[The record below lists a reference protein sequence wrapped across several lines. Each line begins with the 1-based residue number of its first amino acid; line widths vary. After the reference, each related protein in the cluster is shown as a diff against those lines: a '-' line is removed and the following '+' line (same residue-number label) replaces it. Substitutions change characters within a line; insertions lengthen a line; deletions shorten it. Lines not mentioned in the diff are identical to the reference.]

1 MNRIRGKFLLFL
13 GMFLLTA
20 GLSGC
25 GRKEEDQAETA
36 QIEQNSIVVGFSQ
49 LGSESD
55 WRSAYTKSIE
65 EAFTEENG
73 YTLVFDN
80 GRQRQE
86 NQLKAVRNFIL
97 QEVDY
102 ILLAP
107 VVETGWD
114 SVLQEAKDAGIPVL
128 VADRQVDVE
137 DESLYTAWIGS
148 DFKAEGTAI
157 GEWLETYLEE
167 QGRGEEEINIV
178 MLQGT
183 LGSSAE
189 IGRTEGF
196 EEVAARNSNW
206 NILAEE
212 TGEFTTAKGREV
224 MEVFLEQYP
233 DIDVLVSQ
241 NDDMPF
247 GALEAMEEA
256 GRTYGTEGEITV
268 LSFDAVSAAF
278 DLMEEGKINADHE
291 CNPLQGP
298 LLAELVNKLDA
309 GQTIEKVYYVE
320 EQLFTS
326 ENAAANREGRMY

>member
-1 MNRIRGKFLLFL
+1 MIRIDGKGLLLTGLFL
-13 GMFLLTA
+13 AAA
-20 GLSGC
+20 GASGC
-25 GRKEEDQAETA
+25 GREEELQTETSQA
-36 QIEQNSIVVGFSQ
+36 QGDSIVVGFSQ

-102 ILLAP
+102 ILLSP

-128 VADRQVDVE
+128 VADREVDVE
-137 DESLYTAWIGS
+137 DESLYTAWVGS
-148 DFKAEGTAI
+148 DFKAEGTAM
-157 GEWLETYLEE
+157 GQWLESYLEE
-167 QGRGEEEINIV
+167 QGRENEEINIV
-178 MLQGT
+178 ILQGT

-196 EEVAARNSNW
+196 EEIASQHPNW
-206 NILAEE
+206 NILAKE

-224 MEVFLEQYP
+224 MEAFLDRYA

-241 NDDMPF
+241 NDDMTF
-247 GALEAMEEA
+247 GALEAMDED

-291 CNPLQGP
+291 CNPIQGP
-298 LLAELVNKLDA
+298 LLSELIKKLEA
-309 GQTIEKVYYVE
+309 GETIEKAYYVE
-320 EQLFTS
+320 EQIFTP
-326 ENAAANREGRMY
+326 ENASANRQERMY

>member
-25 GRKEEDQAETA
+25 GRKEEDQTETA

-241 NDDMPF
+241 NDDMTF

-278 DLMEEGKINADHE
+278 DLMEEGKINADYE

-298 LLAELVNKLDA
+298 LLAELVNKLEA

>member
-25 GRKEEDQAETA
+25 GRKEEDQTETA

-212 TGEFTTAKGREV
+212 TGEFTTAKGHEV

-241 NDDMPF
+241 NDDMTL

-278 DLMEEGKINADHE
+278 DLMVEGKINADHE

-298 LLAELVNKLDA
+298 LLAELVNQLEA

>member
-25 GRKEEDQAETA
+25 GRKEEDQTETA

-148 DFKAEGTAI
+148 DFMAE
-157 GEWLETYLEE
+157 
-167 QGRGEEEINIV
+167 GRGEEEINIA

-212 TGEFTTAKGREV
+212 TGEFTTAKGHEV

-241 NDDMPF
+241 NDDMTL

-298 LLAELVNKLDA
+298 LLAELVNKLEA

>member
-1 MNRIRGKFLLFL
+1 MTTGDF
-13 GMFLLTA
+13 G
-20 GLSGC
+20 
-25 GRKEEDQAETA
+25 
-36 QIEQNSIVVGFSQ
+36 
-49 LGSESD
+49 
-55 WRSAYTKSIE
+55 
-65 EAFTEENG
+65 
-73 YTLVFDN
+73 TLVFDN

-241 NDDMPF
+241 NDDMTF

-278 DLMEEGKINADHE
+278 DLMEEGKINADYE

-298 LLAELVNKLDA
+298 LLAELVNKLEA

>member
-167 QGRGEEEINIV
+167 QGRGEEEINIA

-241 NDDMPF
+241 NDDMTF

-298 LLAELVNKLDA
+298 LLAELVNKLEA